1 MEENILNEEELLQE
15 VELLL
20 SKRQFTK
27 IKEILSQLNP
37 TDVASIL
44 SQIEMAHLAYIFRI
58 LPKEFASEVFVDMDS
73 DTQEH
78 LIKSFTDRELKEV
91 LDELFVDDTVDIIE
105 EMPANVVKRILKN
118 SQPDARKAI
127 NEILNYPKDSVG
139 SVMTI
144 EFVDLKKDMT
154 VADAFERI
162 RKTGYDKET
171 IYTCYV
177 VDKNRKLEGLV
188 TVRTLLLADS
198 SAKISD
204 IMETNVIFANTLED
218 KEAIAIKFDKY
229 DFMAIPVVDNE
240 DRLVGI
246 VTFDDAMEVII
257 EESTEDFSKMAA
269 INPTTESYFKTSV
282 WTHSKNRILWLLFL
296 MLSATVTGMIIQE
309 YETAFKTVPILVSFI
324 PMLMG
329 TGGNCGSQSST
340 MVIRGLALDEIKSKD
355 LLKAIFKEFR
365 IALVVG
371 FLLSVVNAIR
381 IIIMY
386 NKSQDINAYILAL
399 VLGIT
404 LVLVV
409 VLAKVIGCILP
420 IVAKKCKLDPA
431 IMAAPIITTILDTCS
446 VLIFFNIA
454 NVFMCQIIK

>member
-1 MEENILNEEELLQE
+1 MDEKYVNEEEIIDE
-15 VELLL
+15 VEELL
-20 SKRQFTK
+20 SKRQFNQ
-27 IKEILSQLNP
+27 IKRLLTELNP
-37 TDVASIL
+37 TDVANIL
-44 SQIEMAHLAYIFRI
+44 SEIESSHLPYIFRI
-58 LPKEFASEVFVDMDS
+58 LPKEFASEVFIDMDS
-73 DTQEH
+73 DNKEH
-78 LIKSFTDRELKEV
+78 LIKSFTDRELREV

-118 SQPDARKAI
+118 TAPDTRKAI

-139 SVMTI
+139 SLMTI

-188 TVRTLLLADS
+188 TVKTLLLSDAD
-198 SAKISD
+198 AKISD
-204 IMETNVIFANTLED
+204 IMETNIIFASTLDD
-218 KEAIAIKFDKY
+218 KENVAIKFDKY
-229 DFMAIPVVDNE
+229 DFMAIPVVDTEN
-240 DRLVGI
+240 RLVGI
-246 VTFDDAMEVII
+246 VTFDDAMDVIV

-269 INPTTESYFKTSV
+269 ISPTTESYFKTSV
-282 WTHSKNRILWLLFL
+282 WTHSKNRIFWLLFL
-296 MLSATVTGMIIQE
+296 MLSATVTGMIIQS
-309 YETAFKTVPILVSFI
+309 YENAFQAVPILVSFI

-340 MVIRGLALDEIKSKD
+340 MVIRGLALEEIKSKD

-371 FLLSVVNAIR
+371 FLLAFVNALR
-381 IIIMY
+381 IIVMY
-386 NKSQDINAYILAL
+386 NKSTDINAYILAV

-420 IVAKKCKLDPA
+420 IVAKKCRLDPA

-454 NVFMCQIIK
+454 NIFMEQIIK